1 MKKIFIIISLMV
13 FAGSLLAQTN
23 YGPWI
28 LLKEQSN
35 VKIYRSYSS
44 CDGELK
50 VLLKIEN
57 NNGSQVAI
65 NFDSA
70 FDLSGTLIDT
80 DHSMQFTIPASTTL
94 GGSCADQNFSVN
106 PYDYVTTIQVGVSDY
121 IIQNLQIVQL

>member
-1 MKKIFIIISLMV
+1 MV

-23 YGPWI
+23 YGPWMLI
-28 LLKEQSN
+28 QEQDN
-35 VKIYRSYSS
+35 VKIFRSYST

-57 NNGSQVAI
+57 TNNTEVSVS
-65 NFDSA
+65 FDSA
-70 FDLSGTLIDT
+70 FDLSGSILTT
-80 DHSMQFTIPASTTL
+80 DQTKQYSIPALTTL
-94 GGSCADQNFSVN
+94 EGNCTDLNLSVN

>member
-1 MKKIFIIISLMV
+1 MV

-23 YGPWI
+23 YGPWMLI
-28 LLKEQSN
+28 QEQDN
-35 VKIYRSYSS
+35 VKIFRSYST

-57 NNGSQVAI
+57 NNTSQVTVS
-65 NFDSA
+65 FDSA
-70 FDLSGTLIDT
+70 FDLSGAVFTT
-80 DHSMQFTIPASTTL
+80 DHSMQFSIPAMTTL
-94 GGSCADQNFSVN
+94 GGSCTDQNFSVN